1 MPIKFVLGDVIQMRK
16 KHPCG
21 SDQWEIMRTGM
32 DIRMRCQ
39 GCSRVV
45 LLPRRQVERGMKG
58 FISHAEPELT
68 YSHD

>member
-1 MPIKFVLGDVIQMRK
+1 MPIKFSLGDIIQMRK

-32 DIRMRCQ
+32 DIRLRCQ

-45 LLPRRQVERGMKG
+45 LMPRSKVERGMKG
-58 FISHAEPELT
+58 FIHHTEPEPGT
-68 YSHD
+68 ES

>member
-1 MPIKFVLGDVIQMRK
+1 MPVKFALGDIIQMRK

-39 GCSRVV
+39 GCARVV
-45 LLPRRQVERGMKG
+45 LLPRRQVERSMKG
-58 FISHAEPELT
+58 FIHRAAPET
-68 YSHD
+68 GDEA

>member
-1 MPIKFVLGDVIQMRK
+1 MPIKFALGDIIQMRK

-39 GCSRVV
+39 GCARVV
-45 LLPRRQVERGMKG
+45 LLPRRDVERGMKA
-58 FISHAEPELT
+58 FIRRAEPENG
-68 YSHD
+68 DEA